1 MDGIGME
8 SLIKF
13 LENTLSDPNQGVV
26 SNADP
31 MSLLGMVS
39 TLVPVLATSIIYII
53 VFLVLR
59 TSNRRFYAP
68 RTCIGTLQE
77 YERSPELPNGLFCWI
92 GAFWKVPDAYALR
105 RQSLDS
111 YLFIRFLRVWC
122 AICFVTLCVTWPV
135 LLPLNATG
143 GNGKTQL
150 EVLSYSNINIEDS
163 AKRNKLYAHCF
174 VAWVVYAFV
183 MYAIMR
189 EFFFYVNLRQAFLL
203 APQYA
208 KRISSRTVLFT
219 SVPKECLDE
228 DYIHSIFPGSA
239 RIWIAGDTKQL
250 DRITEERDSVAVKL
264 EEGEIELIR
273 QCNKERIKFEMKR
286 NKEAKKPTTRTSDS
300 ESGNTVTSYRH
311 QDKRPTHRT
320 GPFGMIGT
328 KVDTIQ
334 WCRRRLKDLLP
345 EAQSAQ
351 DKWLAGEYEKH
362 TAFFVEFSTQHD
374 AQAAFLT
381 ATHHLPLLIS
391 PRFIGIQPNEVI
403 WKSLKYSWWQVVI
416 RRCVIYAIITS
427 LVVFW
432 AVPVTVVSVITQVNL
447 LKSLP
452 GLTWLQSIPHVLLGA
467 VSGLLPSIALSILM
481 SLIPQFIRSCARW
494 SGCVSLSEAELF
506 TQKAYFIF
514 QVFQVFLVQ
523 TLSNSFISSLIAILR
538 NPNNVFSIL
547 SSSVPIASN
556 FYISFFIAQGLSIA
570 TSVVT
575 QVFGFIMFTLS
586 SKLTNKTPRMIYDKW
601 KALRTISLGGL
612 MPIYTNMA
620 VISIIYSIIAPF
632 LLLWSTVSMGLFYL
646 AYRYNVLYVVDT
658 DVDTCG
664 LVYPQALKQLLFGV
678 YVAEMCLVG
687 MFIVSKAAGPAFL
700 MIIFLS
706 LTILYHVS
714 LVKVLNPLLYTFPF
728 SPFERG
734 PIVQTQHKKSEDVQ
748 VRNSAVATSEV
759 AGKSSTAYEDLS
771 TATGGD
777 HTKTHFI
784 SEWLKSRIFIDYAA
798 VERLVHHGDPKEPE
812 YSEDAKTH
820 FYYPPSATSKAPF
833 LWIPGDD
840 TGVSNNEAIET
851 INIAGISNMCC
862 YINRRNG
869 IQWETDNPTPP
880 DCRGKFIF
888 YHRNTSEAT
897 GIKGSRISSSLD
909 SQKKVFDPIK
919 IPQVLQ
925 FAAHI
930 LGGAMGGIVATRC
943 AGGCVCVPSDDKRM
957 SDLQYSIVE
966 RAINFLSITSTA
978 AELLKPY
985 RLPNIKP

>member
-1 MDGIGME
+1 M
-8 SLIKF
+8 
-13 LENTLSDPNQGVV
+13 
-26 SNADP
+26 
-31 MSLLGMVS
+31 
-39 TLVPVLATSIIYII
+39 
-53 VFLVLR
+53 FLVLR
-59 TSNRRFYAP
+59 TSNRWFYAP
-68 RTCIGTLQE
+68 RTYIDTLRE
-77 YERSPELPNGLFCWI
+77 HERSPELPNGFFRWMS
-92 GAFWKVPDAYALR
+92 AFWKIPDAYALR

-111 YLFIRFLRVWC
+111 YLFIRFLRVC
-122 AICFVTLCVTWPV
+122 CTICFVILCVTWPV

-143 GNGKTQL
+143 GNGRKQI

-163 AKRNKLYAHCF
+163 VKRNRLYAHCF
-174 VAWVVYAFV
+174 VAWVVYGFV

-189 EFFFYVNLRQAFLL
+189 EFFFYINLRQAFLST
-203 APQYA
+203 PQFA

-300 ESGNTVTSYRH
+300 ESGNTVTGYRH

-320 GPFGMIGT
+320 GPFGVMGT
-328 KVDTIQ
+328 KVDTTQ

-374 AQAAFLT
+374 AQVAFLT
-381 ATHHLPLLIS
+381 ATHHLPLQIS

-403 WKSLKYSWWQVVI
+403 WKSLNYSWWQVAI
-416 RRCVIYAIITS
+416 RRCVVYAIITS

-432 AVPVTVVSVITQVNL
+432 VVPVTVVSVITQVNL

-452 GLTWLQSIPHVLLGA
+452 GLTWLQNIPHVLLGA

-481 SLIPQFIRSCARW
+481 SLVPQFIRSCARW
-494 SGCVSLSEAELF
+494 SGCVSLSQAELF

-514 QVFQVFLVQ
+514 QVLQVFLVQ
-523 TLSNSFISSLIAILR
+523 TLSNSFISSLVAILR

-547 SSSVPIASN
+547 SSSVPTASN
-556 FYISFFIAQGLSIA
+556 FYISFFIVQGLSIA

-586 SKLTNKTPRMIYDKW
+586 SKLTNNTPRMIYDKW
-601 KALRTISLGGL
+601 TTLRTISLGGL

-632 LLLWSTVSMGLFYL
+632 LLLWSTISMGLFYL

-664 LVYPQALKQLLFGV
+664 LIYPQALKQLLFGV

-687 MFIVSKAAGPAFL
+687 MFIVSKAVGPTFL
-700 MIIFLS
+700 MIVFLA
-706 LTILYHVS
+706 LTVLYHVS
-714 LVKVLNPLLYTFPF
+714 LVKALNPLLYTFPLCQF
-728 SPFERG
+728 TRD
-734 PIVQTQHKKSEDVQ
+734 PIDQNQQRKSENVQ
-748 VRNSAVATSEV
+748 VQNGARATSRN
-759 AGKSSTAYEDLS
+759 GRKSSIACEDVS
-771 TATGGD
+771 IATGED

-784 SEWLKSRIFIDYAA
+784 TGWLRSRISIDYAA
-798 VERLVHHGDPKEPE
+798 VERLVRYGDPKEPE
-812 YSEDAKTH
+812 YPENARAH
-820 FYYPPSATSKAPF
+820 AYYPPSVTSKAPY

-840 TGVSNNEAIET
+840 TGISNKEMVDT
-851 INIAGISNMCC
+851 GNIAHISNKGCHL
-862 YINRRNG
+862 NRGDG
-869 IQWETDNPTPP
+869 IEWETDGPKPL
-880 DCRGKFIF
+880 
-888 YHRNTSEAT
+888 T
-897 GIKGSRISSSLD
+897 GARRS
-909 SQKKVFDPIK
+909 
-919 IPQVLQ
+919 
-925 FAAHI
+925 
-930 LGGAMGGIVATRC
+930 C
-943 AGGCVCVPSDDKRM
+943 
-957 SDLQYSIVE
+957 
-966 RAINFLSITSTA
+966 IN
-978 AELLKPY
+978 
-985 RLPNIKP
+985 